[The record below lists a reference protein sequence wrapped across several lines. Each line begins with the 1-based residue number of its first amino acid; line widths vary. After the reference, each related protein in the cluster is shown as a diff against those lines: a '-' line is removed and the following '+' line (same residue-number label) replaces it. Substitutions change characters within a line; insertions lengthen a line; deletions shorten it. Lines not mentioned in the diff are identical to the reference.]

1 VTTEEKLL
9 EIIAKIATDK
19 ALQTKVIAL
28 YEDHKLEPL
37 KKYAWF
43 NESQKKDEFKNPLFD
58 SLFGHPIKR

>member
-1 VTTEEKLL
+1 MSTEEKLL

-19 ALQTKVIAL
+19 ELQTKVIAL
-28 YEDHKLEPL
+28 YEEHKIEPL

-43 NESQKKDEFKNPLFD
+43 NESQKNEFKNPLFD